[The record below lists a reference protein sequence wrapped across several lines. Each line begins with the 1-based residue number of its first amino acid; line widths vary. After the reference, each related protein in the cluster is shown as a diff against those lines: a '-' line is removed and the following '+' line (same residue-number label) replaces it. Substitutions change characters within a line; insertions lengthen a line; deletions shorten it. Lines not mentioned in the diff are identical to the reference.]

1 MSGTKLK
8 EKLTPSFIR
17 KYKRKLRDQRV
28 AEEFSGLSNEEVFE
42 KIYEEKRWGLP
53 DDVDRKYSSGDGT
66 RDKEIVLEYVA
77 AVKNF
82 FLNTTI

>member
-1 MSGTKLK
+1 MSDKGH
-8 EKLTPSFIR
+8 R
-17 KYKRKLRDQRV
+17 
-28 AEEFSGLSNEEVFE
+28 E